1 MQWIYLCLAILFEVA
16 GTTAMKLSDGLTKLV
31 PSILIFVFYV
41 VSFAFLSFALKGME
55 MSVAYA
61 VWSGMGIV
69 TITTI
74 GFIYFGESINI
85 IKILAILFI
94 LVGVVI
100 LNFNS
105 TAHEAKKKEMVEER
119 IHCESIKVFFLYY

>member
-1 MQWIYLCLAILFEVA
+1 MQWIYLGLAILFEVA

-31 PSILIFVFYV
+31 PSILIFVFYIV
-41 VSFAFLSFALKGME
+41 CFSFLSFALKGME

-69 TITTI
+69 TITII
-74 GFIYFGESINI
+74 GFFYFGESINV

-94 LVGVVI
+94 LIGVVI

-105 TAHEAKKKEMVEER
+105 SAHEEKNKGMVEER
-119 IHCESIKVFFLYY
+119 VN

>member
-1 MQWIYLCLAILFEVA
+1 MQWIYLCFAILFEVA

-31 PSILIFVFYV
+31 PSILIFVFYG
-41 VSFAFLSFALKGME
+41 VSFSFLSFTLKGME

-69 TITTI
+69 TITII
-74 GFIYFGESINI
+74 GFVYFGESINV

-94 LVGVVI
+94 LIGVVI

-105 TAHEAKKKEMVEER
+105 AAHEEKKKEVVEE
-119 IHCESIKVFFLYY
+119 HVH

>member
-105 TAHEAKKKEMVEER
+105 AAHEAKKKEMVEER
-119 IHCESIKVFFLYY
+119 IH

>member
-1 MQWIYLCLAILFEVA
+1 VQWIYLCLAILFEVA

-119 IHCESIKVFFLYY
+119 IH